1 MGYFLDIFLNKIY
14 KISQKII
21 DIILVFPL
29 PRRKKSILSKHISK
43 YGFLKIF
50 PEKNSYFKYIS
61 TLSNQLKLNEK
72 LSTSKNII
80 SIGTCFAEQ
89 VIEYYGNLHRIEEKT
104 ITNSL
109 GFAADWGRVT
119 SLEHLFRL
127 TNLYK
132 DGIFQ
137 NHYKIKT
144 LNDLNDYSKEFLVS
158 SFRNKSEK
166 FDLSKNQL
174 IIDTSREHLKIYSSK
189 NEFSESILSH
199 INFARK
205 VIKRCD
211 TIFITLGQT
220 GYFLDSKKTFYA
232 IKPPSDFMK
241 IESIKFFD
249 ERINSFGESV
259 NKLENCLN
267 NLRTLSNNPKIFIS
281 LSPVPAFAYFGINQS
296 SVLEYHWYSKSFL
309 YQVINEVVTNDS
321 SINYIPTFESI
332 MSLNLTTLNDD
343 LRHLKPWFRN
353 KIFNSLFY

>member
-1 MGYFLDIFLNKIY
+1 MSDFLDIFLNKIY

-21 DIILVFPL
+21 DILLFFPF
-29 PRRKKSILSKHISK
+29 PRRKKSILSKQISK

-50 PEKNSYFKYIS
+50 PEKKSYFNYIS
-61 TLSNQLKLNEK
+61 SLSNQLNLNDNLK
-72 LSTSKNII
+72 SSKNII

-89 VIEYYGNLHRIEEKT
+89 VIQYYGNLHSIVEKT
-104 ITNSL
+104 NTNNF

-132 DGIFQ
+132 DGNFQ
-137 NHYKIKT
+137 NHCKIKT
-144 LNDLNDYSKEFLVS
+144 LKDFNDSSKNLLIS
-158 SFRNKSEK
+158 SFRNKSET
-166 FDLSKNQL
+166 FDLSNNQL

-189 NEFSESILSH
+189 NEFSDSILSH

-205 VIKRCD
+205 AIKKSD

-220 GYFLDSKKTFYA
+220 GYFIDSEKTFYA
-232 IKPPSDFMK
+232 IKPPSDFMQ
-241 IESIKFFD
+241 IESIKFID
-249 ERINSFGESV
+249 EKINSFAESV
-259 NKLENCLN
+259 NKLENCLE
-267 NLRTLSNNPKIFIS
+267 NLRILSNNPKFFIS

-309 YQVINEVVTNDS
+309 YHVINQVVKNDS
-321 SINYIPTFESI
+321 SLNYIPTFESI

-343 LRHLKPWFRN
+343 LRHLKPWFRS
-353 KIFNSLFY
+353 KIFNSLFT